1 MNHWQQSDILD
12 GMLANSFYSSGM
24 FFAKTDLKWRTS
36 VRNAEDLGQGLRRY
50 ASWYYGS
57 PALLSVKEFS
67 TSL

>member
-12 GMLANSFYSSGM
+12 GMLANSFYPSGM

-50 ASWYYGS
+50 ASWYYG
-57 PALLSVKEFS
+57 
-67 TSL
+67 